1 MSVTL
6 PIGEIDFL
14 ADSEQLFIDVYNL
27 QFMPLNW
34 AREDVEY
41 LRMELDENYPDLVN
55 MWIRVDAY
63 PTLNDTSDIVV
74 RNGRHYDMSITLSE
88 SQLEYVA
95 T

>member
-6 PIGEIDFL
+6 PIGEMDFL

-41 LRMELDENYPDLVN
+41 LRMEVDENYPDLVS

-63 PTLNDTSDIVV
+63 PTLDDTSGIVV
-74 RNGRHYDMSITLSE
+74 RNGRYYDMSITLPKS
-88 SQLEYVA
+88 SINYS
-95 T
+95 